1 MRTAESGDTSRKVYS
16 RDGDTTVDARL
27 HNVAMVPGNDDSVF
41 VGWFA
46 CVKFFFFL
54 GLCLTLLK
62 TKASCD

>member
-46 CVKFFFFL
+46 CVKFFFFW
-54 GLCLTLLK
+54 
-62 TKASCD
+62 DFV

>member
-46 CVKFFFFL
+46 CVKFFFSGTLFDTFDDES
-54 GLCLTLLK
+54 LC
-62 TKASCD
+62 D

>member
-46 CVKFFFFL
+46 CVKFFFSGTRFDV
-54 GLCLTLLK
+54 LTEDESLL
-62 TKASCD
+62 